1 MFIIIGGD
9 GKEYGPVT
17 VEQIRAWIAAG
28 RASLDTKAK
37 ALGTE
42 EWRRIGDF
50 AEFASPEGAPPV
62 IGAAAAS
69 AATAGATPDPN
80 LGHRG
85 LRLLAAFIDG
95 FIESLCW
102 LPTSQAVMHAML
114 EMMKAGRLT
123 PQDVMETFGA
133 AIFKSVPYLI
143 ALMLVQATLLTLRGQ
158 TIGKIIVGLRIVRV
172 PDGSPAGFLR
182 AFLLRGF
189 LPRCL
194 RHVPL
199 VGFLF
204 WIVDNCFIFR
214 DDRRCLHD
222 LIAGTKVVKA

>member
-42 EWRRIGDF
+42 EWRRVGDF

-62 IGAAAAS
+62 IGAAAAPS
-69 AATAGATPDPN
+69 ATAVAAADPN

-102 LPTSQAVMHAML
+102 LPTSQAVMRAML

-143 ALMLVQATLLTLRGQ
+143 ALVLVQATLLTLRGQ

-214 DDRRCLHD
+214 DDKRCLHD